1 MRYLIIGLLLFCF
14 TGCNLTNK
22 PKTSEEY
29 TDRAL
34 KEMSENDYG
43 AADSDFS
50 MALVLKADNMVALFG
65 LSLVKKLEK
74 DYKVALKFSTI
85 GIQSNPLFRGRFLN
99 LRGEIRREM
108 GDKDSACI
116 DFNAA
121 GNLGD
126 TTAFSNLNKYCR

>member
-1 MRYLIIGLLLFCF
+1 MKYLIFGLLLFCLI
-14 TGCNLTNK
+14 GCDLTKK
-22 PKTSEEY
+22 PNTSEEY

-34 KEMSENDYG
+34 KEMSEKNYG

-50 MALVLKADNMVALFG
+50 MALLLKADNMVALFG
-65 LSLVKKLEK
+65 LSLVKKLEN
-74 DYKVALKFSTI
+74 DYKTALKFSTI

-116 DFNAA
+116 DFTAA

-126 TTAFSNLNKYCR
+126 TTAYSNINKYCR

>member
-1 MRYLIIGLLLFCF
+1 MRYLILCLLLFCLV
-14 TGCNLTNK
+14 GCDLTKKLN
-22 PKTSEEY
+22 TSEEY

-34 KEMSENDYG
+34 KEMSENNYS
-43 AADSDFS
+43 AAESDFS

-74 DYKVALKFSTI
+74 DYRVALKFSTI

-126 TTAFSNLNKYCR
+126 TTAFSNINKYCR